1 MTPQVRLALEMAL
14 KSKDVVNEIIALGSA
29 LNGDVVLE
37 FSSTTSTHEATTGVF
52 SKEIEII
59 AKDSLGNIHS
69 WLNQTF
75 TSKVT
80 GSTTSVTGTVTVG
93 SADIT
98 FTDGRALIMLNGL
111 TSNDIAGSQVIGVGG
126 AKNGASATGL
136 ANDGTAYTMTVVVNG
151 VTKNISVVGSAAQTY
166 TTLLAE
172 INTDLGAS
180 ATAAI
185 ASGNLKIT
193 SATTGVG
200 STVAITDGTLCA
212 ALTSF
217 TAIASA
223 TAGSAAGF
231 LATETATLTLANLT
245 IAGVTATGGTH
256 VVTIV

>member
-1 MTPQVRLALEMAL
+1 MTPQLRLALEMAL
-14 KSKDVVNEIIALGSA
+14 KSKDVVNEIIALGTA

-80 GSTTSVTGTVTVG
+80 GSTTSSTGTVTVG
-93 SADIT
+93 SANIT
-98 FTDGRALIMLNGL
+98 FIDGRALVILNGL
-111 TSNDIAGSQVIGVGG
+111 TSNDTAGSQVIGVGG
-126 AKNGASATGL
+126 AKTGGSSTGL
-136 ANDGTAYTMTVVVNG
+136 TNDATVYTATIVVDGVSKAITV
-151 VTKNISVVGSAAQTY
+151 TGSAAQTY
-166 TTLLAE
+166 TPLLAA
-172 INTDLGAS
+172 INADLGAS
-180 ATAAI
+180 ATASI
-185 ASGNLKIT
+185 VSGNIKVV
-193 SATTGVG
+193 SATTGT
-200 STVAITDGTLCA
+200 SSSVAITDGTLCA
-212 ALTSF
+212 ALTGF

-223 TAGSAAGF
+223 TAGTAAGF
-231 LATETATLTLANLT
+231 IATETATLTIANLT